1 MPTISVK
8 TSFQQKSNVYT
19 PISTIPKPSISSVTS
34 VSKSTSN
41 QAISKDTVSISDAA
55 RKAQQS
61 LISQN
66 NASKTLTNQIS
77 RSVSPSVITVPNIP
91 GNHINSKDTVSI
103 SDAARKAQQSLIS
116 QNNASKTIVN
126 TIIDKTSQISA
137 VIQGIAN
144 KSSGNS
150 EVRTTANTYTKTANT
165 TQTSAVVYAAAKK
178 SDTTDLK
185 TLVNNLEKLE
195 KLTSSYLTSKKL
207 QENPKSYVPSKHK
220 PSEINDYNLEFI
232 RYNSEVYT
240 GTEWAVT
247 AGAIDTKHVKYVESK
262 SKNLDKFFEPKG
274 QGAFLKDPVTGN
286 KIDFLHMAA
295 TIDGILT
302 KSPVPDD
309 LAGWAGDLQTA
320 ILDLQSNTKDSNNLK
335 VLQKEAKKVIGG
347 NSSFSTPDIL
357 ADVDA
362 VNIANMLKEN
372 PKLLLSD
379 AIEKYYSKSGDVNR
393 RFSEFIESFGGKK
406 EFKEAVY
413 DVDLKTGLLI
423 LKDDNILHYGT
434 PTDNQVKAIRGA
446 FIDYIF
452 NQAAKE
458 KK

>member
-1 MPTISVK
+1 M
-8 TSFQQKSNVYT
+8 
-19 PISTIPKPSISSVTS
+19 
-34 VSKSTSN
+34 
-41 QAISKDTVSISDAA
+41 
-55 RKAQQS
+55 
-61 LISQN
+61 
-66 NASKTLTNQIS
+66 
-77 RSVSPSVITVPNIP
+77 
-91 GNHINSKDTVSI
+91 
-103 SDAARKAQQSLIS
+103 
-116 QNNASKTIVN
+116 
-126 TIIDKTSQISA
+126 
-137 VIQGIAN
+137 
-144 KSSGNS
+144 
-150 EVRTTANTYTKTANT
+150 
-165 TQTSAVVYAAAKK
+165 
-178 SDTTDLK
+178 
-185 TLVNNLEKLE
+185 EKLE
-195 KLTSSYLTSKKL
+195 KLTSSYLTLKKL

-220 PSEINDYNLEFI
+220 PSEINDYNLELF
-232 RYNSEVYT
+232 RYNSVTYT
-240 GTEWAVT
+240 GSMWAVT

-262 SKNLDKFFEPKG
+262 NKKLDNFFSPKG

-309 LAGWAGDLQTA
+309 LPGWAGDLQTA
-320 ILDLQSNTKDSNNLK
+320 VLDLQRITNDSNNLK
-335 VLQKEAKKVIGG
+335 VLKKEAKKIIGG
-347 NSSFSTPDIL
+347 DSSFSSFSTPDIL

-406 EFKEAVY
+406 EFKEAVNG
-413 DVDLKTGLLI
+413 VNLKTGALI
-423 LKDDNILHYGT
+423 LLDDNKWRYGL
-434 PTDNQVKAIRGA
+434 PTDNQGKAIRGA